1 MDGIDDVSA
10 DVAVA
15 WLASVSV
22 YTVNVHESA
31 LDSVLGTVECN
42 LHHRVKWNLKTE
54 QTLPSLE
61 KMTKNIVDI
70 P

>member
-1 MDGIDDVSA
+1 MRRKSNGAILLKVLWNRLDGIDDVSA
-10 DVAVA
+10 NVAVA

-42 LHHRVKWNLKTE
+42 PHHRVKWNLKTE
-54 QTLPSLE
+54 
-61 KMTKNIVDI
+61 
-70 P
+70 